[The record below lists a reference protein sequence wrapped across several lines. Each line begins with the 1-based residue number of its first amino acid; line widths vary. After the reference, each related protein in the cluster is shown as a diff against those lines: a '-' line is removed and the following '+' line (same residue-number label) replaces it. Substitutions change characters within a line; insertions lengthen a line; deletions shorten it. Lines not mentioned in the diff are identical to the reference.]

1 MGAHSPTLVLAD
13 GDSRMNGNNKDIVA
27 KLRQRASHLRPGNL
41 YEMAADEIE
50 RLRARLDRDKADN
63 VRPLFGSRAKADPVV
78 AKANPKDK
86 PRRGN

>member
-1 MGAHSPTLVLAD
+1 
-13 GDSRMNGNNKDIVA
+13 MNGKNKDIVA

-63 VRPLFGSRAKADPVV
+63 VRPLFGSRTEAEGIV
-78 AKANPKDK
+78 AKPDPKDK
-86 PRRGN
+86 PHRGN

>member
-1 MGAHSPTLVLAD
+1 
-13 GDSRMNGNNKDIVA
+13 MNGNNKDIVA

-41 YEMAADEIE
+41 YELAADEIE

-63 VRPLFGSRAKADPVV
+63 VRPLFRSRAKADLVV
-78 AKANPKDK
+78 ATADPKDK